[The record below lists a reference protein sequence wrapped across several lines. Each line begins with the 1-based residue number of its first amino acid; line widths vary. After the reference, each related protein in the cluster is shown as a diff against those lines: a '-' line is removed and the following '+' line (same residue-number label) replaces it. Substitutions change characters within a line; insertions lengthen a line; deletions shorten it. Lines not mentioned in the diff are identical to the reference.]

1 MKKEVLFDLYLSNNS
16 KYNVLKPL

>member
-16 KYNVLKPL
+16 KYNAL